1 MKVMFQCC
9 CQCLSGATADRFRML
24 QIILI
29 FLFAITPIVGAKAD
43 NDAKAIQTSTN
54 IKQSQ
59 GKVAVIFTE
68 KFVDKIGYTIYVN
81 GVNTKGATDNI
92 DVIYLDIK
100 NFQTEAFET
109 YTVKSV
115 TDRELYVLSSNGVK
129 EGPLRLTHVVAASQ
143 ESGEL
148 ESFITPTM
156 TNYVKALI
164 AHPYNKTGIELESDV
179 SYIVYNE
186 QEWENHG
193 IINQEGIKDFTWPM
207 INTGNMEN
215 FGELVPSFTR
225 EIQGSYGVYTIRLYK
240 KDTKEYYGGH
250 CITLQKEGEDEF
262 RLRKTYKTDIVIDAF
277 DAIIPCG
284 TIFEIF
290 TYAGSKTNKVN
301 VFTDDLLGAELYKIW
316 NEGYH
321 YFYVSGENSYSSL
334 TITPHGENYDDYN
347 VLLHKYP
354 YSYLRHAM
362 YKVRLEKFV
371 DDVKKFEES
380 RKN

>member
-1 MKVMFQCC
+1 MI
-9 CQCLSGATADRFRML
+9 LML
-24 QIILI
+24 V
-29 FLFAITPIVGAKAD
+29 FAIAPIAGVEAA
-43 NDAKAIQTSTN
+43 NDTKAIQAVN
-54 IKQSQ
+54 VEQSQ
-59 GKVAVIFTE
+59 GKVAVIFHE

-81 GVNTKGATDNI
+81 GVNTKGEIDNI
-92 DVIYLDIK
+92 DVIYLKIK

-109 YTVKSV
+109 YMVKSV
-115 TDRELYVLSSNGVK
+115 TDRELYMLSSNGVK
-129 EGPLRLTHVVAASQ
+129 EGPIHFTHVVAASQ

-148 ESFITPTM
+148 ESFIFPAM
-156 TNYVKALI
+156 ANYVKALI
-164 AHPYNKTGIELESDV
+164 AHSYNKTGIELESDV

-262 RLRKTYKTDIVIDAF
+262 RLIEIDKTDIAIDAF
-277 DAIIPCG
+277 DAIISCG

-290 TYAGSKTNKVN
+290 TYAGSKTNKMN

-316 NEGYH
+316 DEGYH
-321 YFYVSGENSYSSL
+321 YFRVSGENSYSSL
-334 TITPHGENYDDYN
+334 TITPHGENYDDYC
-347 VLLHKYP
+347 VLLLKYP
-354 YSYLRHAM
+354 YSYLRHVV
-362 YKVRLEKFV
+362 YKIELEKFV
-371 DDVKKFEES
+371 DDVIKFDES

>member
-1 MKVMFQCC
+1 MKVMFQYC
-9 CQCLSGATADRFRML
+9 CQCLLGATADRVRILQMILML
-24 QIILI
+24 V
-29 FLFAITPIVGAKAD
+29 FAIAPIAGVEAA
-43 NDAKAIQTSTN
+43 NDTKAIQAVN
-54 IKQSQ
+54 VEQSQ
-59 GKVAVIFTE
+59 GKPVVLFTE
-68 KFVDKIGYTIYVN
+68 KIVGKMGYTIYVN
-81 GVNTKGATDNI
+81 GVNTKGEIDNI
-92 DVIYLDIK
+92 DVIYLNIK

-115 TDRELYVLSSNGVK
+115 TDRELYMLSSNGVK
-129 EGPLRLTHVVAASQ
+129 EGPVHFTHVVAASQ

-148 ESFITPTM
+148 ESFIFPAM
-156 TNYVKALI
+156 ANYVKALI
-164 AHPYNKTGIELESDV
+164 AHSYNKTGIELESDV

-186 QEWENHG
+186 QKLNNHE

-262 RLRKTYKTDIVIDAF
+262 KLRETYKTDIAINAF
-277 DAIIPCG
+277 DTIIPCG

-316 NEGYH
+316 DEGYC
-321 YFYVSGENSYSSL
+321 YFRVSGENSDTPL
-334 TITPHGENYDDYN
+334 TITPHGENYYYYHR
-347 VLLHKYP
+347 LLLKYP

-362 YKVRLEKFV
+362 YKIELEKY
-371 DDVKKFEES
+371 DDVKKVDES